1 MDTARQHDNTRARE
15 LCAGLSEG
23 EIVIFDKAYI
33 DFGHLWTLMQRGIFF
48 VTRARDNMACRVERR
63 LPKASDK
70 RILKDEWIV
79 LKVHYA
85 RQDYPSLLRR
95 IKALVEID
103 GEERIMV
110 FLTNNTEWAAST
122 VCVLH
127 RCRLSIETFFK
138 EVKQTVQLVDFLG
151 QSDNAVKWQVRTAQ
165 LVHLLLRFLAWRSR
179 WAHSFTRL
187 VTFHPRRS
195 LA

>member
-95 IKALVEID
+95 IKALV
-103 GEERIMV
+103 
-110 FLTNNTEWAAST
+110 
-122 VCVLH
+122 
-127 RCRLSIETFFK
+127 
-138 EVKQTVQLVDFLG
+138 
-151 QSDNAVKWQVRTAQ
+151 
-165 LVHLLLRFLAWRSR
+165 
-179 WAHSFTRL
+179 
-187 VTFHPRRS
+187 
-195 LA
+195 